1 MRFFDIY
8 PLAKAAYRRANG
20 GTYAPSVHEEVET
33 KFNLQE
39 GPGICGN
46 IIEPKRIEEDES
58 LGMPKLVVRN
68 TFLDLEDSEMD
79 RKEDSDRGAQRI
91 RVIFNM
97 DKQMRHCGIW
107 FHTLLVSLS
116 FGYWPCSLYD
126 DSIWCIKFSNSPGK
140 EEDTQDPAD
149 RPKRRT
155 RSAKRFPVELSVAEF
170 A

>member
-1 MRFFDIY
+1 MVIGTY
-8 PLAKAAYRRANG
+8 ELLPGNGQMKNALPLAQALG
-20 GTYAPSVHEEVET
+20 VFTFE
-33 KFNLQE
+33 
-39 GPGICGN
+39 
-46 IIEPKRIEEDES
+46 EPKRIEEDES